1 MNNMEIYPIDVYRSP
16 NIGIFIEANENYLI
30 VPYGFASTKVKK
42 ISSVLNVDSVQTS
55 VGDSRL
61 IGALLAMN
69 SNGIIVSKLMSYAE
83 INLLSKKTGLNVSKL
98 DSKYTALGNLIV
110 ANDKGGLISPLL
122 SKEDAKLA
130 HDILDVP
137 LESMTVASY
146 DLVGSVVAATNSGA
160 IVHPEA
166 LDSELEQINSIL
178 RVKASLGTVNGGVPF
193 VSSGIVANSKS
204 LVVGSLTSGPELVML
219 SQAFDNYLT

>member
-1 MNNMEIYPIDVYRSP
+1 MCIRDR
-16 NIGIFIEANENYLI
+16 
-30 VPYGFASTKVKK
+30 
-42 ISSVLNVDSVQTS
+42 
-55 VGDSRL
+55 
-61 IGALLAMN
+61 
-69 SNGIIVSKLMSYAE
+69 
-83 INLLSKKTGLNVSKL
+83 
-98 DSKYTALGNLIV
+98 
-110 ANDKGGLISPLL
+110 
-122 SKEDAKLA
+122 A

-219 SQAFDNYLT
+219 GQAFDDYLT

>member
-1 MNNMEIYPIDVYRSP
+1 MEIYPLDVYRSP
-16 NIGIFIEANENYLI
+16 NIGVFIEANETHLL
-30 VPYGFASTKVKK
+30 VPYGFASTKAKK
-42 ISSVLNVDSVQTS
+42 ISSVLNVDFVHTS
-55 VGDSRL
+55 IGDSRL
-61 IGALLAMN
+61 IGSLLAMN
-69 SNGIIVSKLMSYAE
+69 NNGIIVSRLMSYAE
-83 INLLSKKTGLNVSKL
+83 INSLSKNTGLNVSQL

-122 SKEDAKLA
+122 SNQDSKLIS
-130 HDILDVP
+130 DVLGVP

-178 RVKASLGTVNGGVPF
+178 RVKASLGTINGGVPF
-193 VSSGIVANSKS
+193 VSSGIIANSKS
-204 LVVGSLTSGPELVML
+204 LVVGSLTSGPELMML
-219 SQAFDNYLT
+219 SQVFDDYLT

>member
-1 MNNMEIYPIDVYRSP
+1 MEIYPIDVYRSP
-16 NIGIFIEANENYLI
+16 NIGVFIEANENYLL
-30 VPYGFASTKVKK
+30 VPYGFALTKVKK
-42 ISSVLNVDSVQTS
+42 ISSVLNVDFIPTS
-55 VGDSRL
+55 IGDSRL
-61 IGALLAMN
+61 IGSLLAMN
-69 SNGIIVSKLMSYAE
+69 NNGIVVSRLMSYAE
-83 INLLSKKTGLNVSKL
+83 ISSLSKKTGLNVSKL
-98 DSKYTALGNLIV
+98 DSKYTALGNLVV

-122 SKEDAKLA
+122 SKQDSKLVS
-130 HDILDVP
+130 DILGVP

-178 RVKASLGTVNGGVPF
+178 RVKASLGTINGGVPF

-204 LVVGSLTSGPELVML
+204 LIVGSLTSGPELMML
-219 SQAFDNYLT
+219 SQTFEGYLT

>member
-1 MNNMEIYPIDVYRSP
+1 
-16 NIGIFIEANENYLI
+16 
-30 VPYGFASTKVKK
+30 
-42 ISSVLNVDSVQTS
+42 
-55 VGDSRL
+55 
-61 IGALLAMN
+61 
-69 SNGIIVSKLMSYAE
+69 
-83 INLLSKKTGLNVSKL
+83 
-98 DSKYTALGNLIV
+98 
-110 ANDKGGLISPLL
+110 
-122 SKEDAKLA
+122 
-130 HDILDVP
+130 
-137 LESMTVASY
+137 MTVASY

-219 SQAFDNYLT
+219 GQAFDDYLT